1 MKIWSS
7 VTEPVKGLRQHIR
20 MVVGTNGSQVEDVV
34 TKLWFTHVREKNYSM
49 VLLDNDGVRFALL
62 IVLNGYVCLKSIRYI
77 LRIFFPFLVPHPA
90 HITSPK
96 DEIVGCSE
104 YHNEKM

>member
-1 MKIWSS
+1 M
-7 VTEPVKGLRQHIR
+7 
-20 MVVGTNGSQVEDVV
+20 
-34 TKLWFTHVREKNYSM
+34 REKNYSM

-62 IVLNGYVCLKSIRYI
+62 TVLNGYFCLKSIRYI

>member
-20 MVVGTNGSQVEDVV
+20 MVVGTSCMGAYYVVYFTYNNGSQKEDVV
-34 TKLWFTHVREKNYSM
+34 TKLWFTHVREKKYSM

-62 IVLNGYVCLKSIRYI
+62 TVLNGYFCLKSIRYI
-77 LRIFFPFLVPHPA
+77 LKIFFLF
-90 HITSPK
+90 
-96 DEIVGCSE
+96 
-104 YHNEKM
+104 